1 MQAGSDFGDVVPA
14 MAVTEGG
21 KASAAWIPKQQPFCS
36 LHSDASEE
44 REEGRKEGMEK
55 GRKKGRK
62 EGKKEGSALRPTW

>member
-36 LHSDASEE
+36 LLCKQVRPTEPVEHPPC
-44 REEGRKEGMEK
+44 
-55 GRKKGRK
+55 KKGRWPWPQ
-62 EGKKEGSALRPTW
+62 GNPVTVSA